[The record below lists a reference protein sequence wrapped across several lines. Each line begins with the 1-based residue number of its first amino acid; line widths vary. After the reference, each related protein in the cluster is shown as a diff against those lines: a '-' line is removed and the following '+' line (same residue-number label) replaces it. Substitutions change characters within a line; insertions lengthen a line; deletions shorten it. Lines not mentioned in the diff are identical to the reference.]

1 MENVCKVIN
10 IINTYVFITHCTN
23 KAEKGRERERKRKR
37 ILQEQ
42 TQLDVEHEETEKNRL
57 PK

>member
-23 KAEKGRERERKRKR
+23 KAEKGRERKNKR
-37 ILQEQ
+37 ILEEQ
-42 TQLDVEHEETEKNRL
+42 TQLDIKHEETEKNRL
-57 PK
+57 HK